1 MKTLLKI
8 DGMSCDHCVKHVK
21 DALEEISGVKS
32 AKVSLKENG
41 AGGMDGGA
49 DVEHDAA
56 VTLAA
61 MKEAVTEAGYE
72 VV

>member
-32 AKVSLKENG
+32 AKVSLKDNS
-41 AGGMDGGA
+41 A

>member
-21 DALEEISGVKS
+21 DALEEVAGVGS
-32 AKVSLKENG
+32 AKVSLKDNS
-41 AGGMDGGA
+41 A
-49 DVEHDAA
+49 DVEHGDA
-56 VTLAA
+56 VTLDSLKAA
-61 MKEAVTEAGYE
+61 VVEAGYA

>member
-1 MKTLLKI
+1 MKTVLKI

-21 DALEEISGVKS
+21 DALEEISGVAS
-32 AKVSLKENG
+32 AKVSLDDNS
-41 AGGMDGGA
+41 A

>member
-1 MKTLLKI
+1 MNTTLKI
-8 DGMSCDHCVKHVK
+8 DGMSCEHCVKHVK
-21 DALEEISGVKS
+21 DALEEISGVSS
-32 AKVSLKENG
+32 AKVSLKDNS
-41 AGGMDGGA
+41 A
-49 DVEHDAA
+49 DVEHDAT